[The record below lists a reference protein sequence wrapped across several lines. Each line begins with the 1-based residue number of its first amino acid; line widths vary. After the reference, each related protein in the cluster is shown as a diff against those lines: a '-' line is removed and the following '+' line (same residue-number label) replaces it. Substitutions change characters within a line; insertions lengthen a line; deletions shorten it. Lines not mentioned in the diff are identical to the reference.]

1 MSNLK
6 SLNPN
11 LNLHL
16 KDFLLDIASLIY
28 PRVCVACDGSL
39 FKHEQHICNKC
50 YVTLP
55 KTNYHLQK
63 DNPLQKV
70 FYGRADVTTASSFLF
85 FQKKGMVQKMLH
97 ALKYK
102 GKSEVAQLL
111 GKWYAEDLKQS
122 NTSLA
127 FDYII
132 PVPLHKKRQ
141 QKRGYNQSEYF
152 AKGLNEVLGIPILTN
167 VLIKKHFTE
176 TQTHKT
182 REERAENIMQSFSI
196 EHAETIHN
204 KNILLVDDVITTGA
218 TLEACIIQLQK
229 STNVNVSVASIA
241 YAQ

>member
-1 MSNLK
+1 M
-6 SLNPN
+6 
-11 LNLHL
+11 

-28 PRVCVACDGSL
+28 PRVCVACEGSL

-63 DNPLQKV
+63 ENPLLKT
-70 FYGRADVTTASSFLF
+70 FYGRADVSFASSFLF
-85 FQKKGMVQKMLH
+85 FQKKGMVQKILH

-102 GKSEVAQLL
+102 SKPEVAQLV
-111 GKWYAEDLKQS
+111 GKWYAEDLKQD
-122 NTSLA
+122 NTLPA

-152 AKGLNEVLGIPILTN
+152 AKGLSEVLDIPILTH
-167 VLIKKHFTE
+167 VLIKKQFTE

-182 REERAENIMQSFSI
+182 RAERAENILQSFAI
-196 EHAETIHN
+196 EHTELINN
-204 KNILLVDDVITTGA
+204 KSILLVDDVITTGA
-218 TLEACIIQLQK
+218 TLEACMIQLQK
-229 STNVNVSVASIA
+229 HAQISVSVATIA
-241 YAQ
+241 CVQ

>member
-1 MSNLK
+1 M
-6 SLNPN
+6 
-11 LNLHL
+11 

-50 YVTLP
+50 FVTLP

-63 DNPLQKV
+63 ENPLQKT
-70 FYGRADVTTASSFLF
+70 FYGRADVSSASSFLF
-85 FQKKGMVQKMLH
+85 FQKKGMVQKILH

-102 GKSEVAQLL
+102 GKPEVAQLV
-111 GKWYAEDLKQS
+111 GKWYAEDLKQD
-122 NTSLA
+122 NASLA

-152 AKGLNEVLGIPILTN
+152 AKGLSEVLDIPILTN
-167 VLIKKHFTE
+167 VLIKKQFTE

-182 REERAENIMQSFSI
+182 RAERAENILQSFSV
-196 EHAETIHN
+196 EHTEIIDN
-204 KNILLVDDVITTGA
+204 KSILLVDDVITTGA
-218 TLEACIIQLQK
+218 TLEACMIQLQK
-229 STNVNVSVASIA
+229 STNTKVSVASIA

>member
-1 MSNLK
+1 M
-6 SLNPN
+6 
-11 LNLHL
+11 
-16 KDFLLDIASLIY
+16 KDFLSDIASLIY
-28 PRVCVACDGSL
+28 PRVCVACNGNL

-50 YVTLP
+50 YITLP

-63 DNPLQKV
+63 DNPLQRI
-70 FYGRADVTTASSFLF
+70 FFGRAEVSAASSFLF
-85 FQKKGMVQKMLH
+85 FHKKGMVQKMLH

-102 GKSEVAQLL
+102 GKPEVAQLL
-111 GKWYAEDLKQS
+111 GKWYAEDLKQN
-122 NTSLA
+122 NTLPA

-152 AKGLNEVLGIPILTN
+152 AKGLNEILGIPILTN
-167 VLIKKHFTE
+167 VLTKKHFTE

-182 REERAENIMQSFSI
+182 REERTENIMQSFSI
-196 EHAETIHN
+196 ENVEVINN

-218 TLEACIIQLQK
+218 TLEACMIQLQK
-229 STNVNVSVASIA
+229 SATVNVSVASIA

>member
-1 MSNLK
+1 V
-6 SLNPN
+6 
-11 LNLHL
+11 

-28 PRVCVACDGSL
+28 PRVCVACTGSL

-50 YVTLP
+50 YIILP
-55 KTNYHLQK
+55 KTDYHLQK
-63 DNPLQKV
+63 DNPLHKV
-70 FYGRADVTTASSFLF
+70 FYGRADVTLASSFLF

-102 GKSEVAQLL
+102 GKPEVAQLL
-111 GKWYAEDLKQS
+111 GKWYAQDLKQS
-122 NTSLA
+122 NVPYS

-141 QKRGYNQSEYF
+141 QKRGYNQSQYF
-152 AKGLNEVLGIPILTN
+152 AKGLSEVLDIPVITH
-167 VLIKKHFTE
+167 VLIKNYFTE

-182 REERAENIMQSFSI
+182 RAERAENILQSFSI
-196 EHAETIHN
+196 EHAEMIDN

-229 STNVNVSVASIA
+229 CANVKVSVASIA